1 MSTEPVT
8 SGFKIKLLKGTRR
21 RSNGCVEQSRRI
33 VIPLEE
39 RKVIGLELDFS
50 AEVRGCAW
58 VESLATEGHRI

>member
-8 SGFKIKLLKGTRR
+8 SGFKIKLAKGTRR
-21 RSNGCVEQSRRI
+21 SSNGSCIEQSQRI

-50 AEVRGCAW
+50 AEVRVW
-58 VESLATEGHRI
+58 VCVKWA